1 MTNDIKLTNC
11 NQSFYNEIFMTLS
24 LIPFIF
30 TSYPFSHN
38 GWVGICVFSNGSLYH
53 VNRAFNT
60 KFRNIFKYNDI
71 LFNIYGCIYINIL
84 THEQPY
90 TFLITLLSIFSWL
103 VNILYSDYTII
114 HIVLVQWPLCML
126 LYNYEFQVFDINQ

>member
-1 MTNDIKLTNC
+1 MNNDKKLTNC

-30 TSYPFSHN
+30 ISYLFSHN
-38 GWVGICVFSNGSLYH
+38 RWLGICVFSNGALYH
-53 VNRAFNT
+53 VNAAFNT

-71 LFNIYGCIYINIL
+71 LFNIYGCIHINIL

-90 TFLITLLSIFSWL
+90 TFLITLLSTFTWL
-103 VNILYSDYTII
+103 VNISCSDNTII

>member
-1 MTNDIKLTNC
+1 MNNDIKLTNC
-11 NQSFYNEIFMTLS
+11 NPYFYSEIFMALS

-38 GWVGICVFSNGSLYH
+38 GWIGICVFSNGALYH
-53 VNRAFNT
+53 VNAVFNT
-60 KFRNIFKYNDI
+60 KFSKVLKYNDI

-90 TFLITLLSIFSWL
+90 TFLITLLSIFSW
-103 VNILYSDYTII
+103 VANIKYNYTII
-114 HIVLVQWPLCML
+114 HIVLVQWSLCML
-126 LYNYEFQVFDINQ
+126 LYNYEFHVFDINQ